1 RHPRG
6 PRPTR
11 RSWAARPRRTT
22 LPARVHRPEDQRPPR
37 HPAGHRHRLRLRT
50 DPLGGAPNEPAL
62 ADRGDPD
69 RRPARHRARPPLM
82 VDLVTSNTDFYSGRN
97 RPLVHQLCTYGD
109 VLLLQEAKDM
119 TLRDVLPADW
129 RSLQNTSSDAKKGSC
144 IAVDSRRVKVLEH
157 YLTVGCGPPPGGGM
171 MTRYIVTAVCQMR
184 HNGAVFTAISAHYP
198 PRRYAM
204 QWEEYT
210 TSLKRVRANVR
221 GKVPVIGTDA
231 NMPIGQLA
239 AKLNSKAYGVGII
252 G

>member
-1 RHPRG
+1 
-6 PRPTR
+6 
-11 RSWAARPRRTT
+11 
-22 LPARVHRPEDQRPPR
+22 
-37 HPAGHRHRLRLRT
+37 
-50 DPLGGAPNEPAL
+50 
-62 ADRGDPD
+62 
-69 RRPARHRARPPLM
+69 M

-97 RPLVHQLCTYGD
+97 RQLVHQLCTYGD

-144 IAVDSRRVKVLEH
+144 IAVDNRRVKVLEH

-171 MTRYIVTAVCQMR
+171 MTRYIATAVCEMR

-252 G
+252 GFVTSAKVERERVEVWPVTEKRSDHPAYVIRVNVPASRPKAPAKKG